1 MMRERKDVSSYRLHV
16 RTPGTD
22 RLRKGAAA
30 QLRHLEA
37 TGWHET
43 DRRRSEHYVTV
54 RMERTTT
61 IHPASMVGDGGQ
73 HGGQRRPSR

>member
-1 MMRERKDVSSYRLHV
+1 MLRERKDVSTYRLHV
-16 RTPGTD
+16 KTPGTD
-22 RLRKGAAA
+22 RLRKSAAG

-54 RMERTTT
+54 RMERTIT
-61 IHPASMVGDGGQ
+61 IHPAFTVGDGGQ
-73 HGGQRRPSR
+73 RRPPR